1 VHTPYCLVCYIP
13 CAGNPSLH
21 LLLLLL
27 LVLQRTED
35 MRVTADLTDVDEQ
48 RPGWTEQQAAEAAAE
63 AAQAGLHE
71 LDSPRSSEG
80 ASLTAATVD
89 GESEAGSPSRI
100 PSLAAAGSSSG
111 AGA

>member
-1 VHTPYCLVCYIP
+1 MLHPHH
-13 CAGNPSLH
+13 H
-21 LLLLLL
+21 LLLLLPL
-27 LVLQRTED
+27 LSQRTVD
-35 MRVTADLTDVDEQ
+35 MRVTADLSDIDEQ

-71 LDSPRSSEG
+71 LDSPRSSEAG

-100 PSLAAAGSSSG
+100 PSMAAAGSSSG
-111 AGA
+111 AAA